1 MSCLLAK
8 VIIPGVTQTKPRAR
22 HLRVDGAQSETQ
34 SACDRLLKIKAN
46 CVPDI

>member
-8 VIIPGVTQTKPRAR
+8 VIIPGATETKPRAR

-34 SACDRLLKIKAN
+34 STCDRLLKLEAN
-46 CVPDI
+46 SVLNL